1 MSQFGL
7 LEKVIQILS
16 ERNIPYML
24 TGSIVSSLQGIP
36 RSTHDIDII
45 VSVDK
50 TFIHKITEAFPKQ
63 DYYINE
69 KSIEAAINNKD
80 QFNIIDINQGDKI
93 DFWILTDSEYDK
105 SRFSRKQKV
114 KFLNFEIYV
123 SAPEDTIVQKLYWSR
138 QSGGS
143 RKHFDDALNI
153 FEVQYGNLDV
163 NYMVLW
169 SRKLGIESLFK
180 ELKRKA
186 DFIE

>member
-7 LEKVIQILS
+7 LEKVVQVLS

-24 TGSIVSSLQGIP
+24 TGYIVSSLQGIP

-45 VSVDK
+45 VLIDK
-50 TFIHKITEAFPKQ
+50 TFIHKIIETFPKH

-69 KSIEAAINNKD
+69 KSIEAAINNKG
-80 QFNIIDINQGDKI
+80 QFNVIDIDQGDKV

-123 SAPEDTIVQKLYWSR
+123 SAAEDTIIQKLYWSK

-143 RKHFDDALNI
+143 KKHFDDALNI

-163 NYMVLW
+163 NYIVLW
-169 SRKLGIESLFK
+169 SKKLGIESLFK
-180 ELKRKA
+180 KLKLKA